1 MSYVQLMGFG
11 RTGWG
16 SAMVAAAVMTL
27 LVSLAALLIGIGIG
41 AVVAGAKL
49 SNNIVLRGIGDV
61 YTTVLR
67 GVPDLL
73 VIYLVYFG
81 GSAIVTYVA
90 KSLGQ
95 QGFLGVPSFLA
106 GSLAVGLA
114 SGAYQTEVFRGAYLA
129 IPRGQLEAAK
139 AVGMSAFL
147 RFRRIV
153 VPQVL
158 AIALPGIGN
167 VWQLALKDSALI
179 SVTGLAELMNMS
191 KSGSGSTHQPFAFY
205 VTAGAL
211 YLVLTTGSTFLFDK
225 AEFRMTRSMR
235 RI

>member
-1 MSYVQLMGFG
+1 MSYVELLGFG
-11 RTGWG
+11 DKGWG
-16 SAMVAAAVMTL
+16 GAMLAAAVMTL
-27 LVSLAALLIGIGIG
+27 LVSLAALVIGMLIG
-41 AVVAGAKL
+41 AVVAAAKVSRNL
-49 SNNIVLRGIGDV
+49 VLRSLGDV

-81 GSAIVTYVA
+81 GSALVTYVA
-90 KSLGQ
+90 KSFGQ
-95 QGFLGVPSFLA
+95 EGFTGVPSFLA
-106 GSLAVGLA
+106 GSLAVGMA
-114 SGAYQTEVFRGAYLA
+114 SGAYQAEVFRGAFQAL
-129 IPRGQLEAAK
+129 PRGQIEAAK
-139 AVGMSAFL
+139 AVGMGPLL

-158 AIALPGIGN
+158 TLALPGIGN

-191 KSGSGSTHQPFAFY
+191 KSGSGATHQPFVFY
-205 VTAGAL
+205 VAAGVL
-211 YLVLTTGSTFLFDK
+211 YLVLTTGSTFVFDR

>member
-1 MSYVQLMGFG
+1 MSYFALMGFG
-11 RTGWG
+11 SEGWG
-16 SAMVAAAVMTL
+16 RAMVAAALMTL
-27 LVSLAALLIGIGIG
+27 LVSVAALAIGIVIG
-41 AVVAGAKL
+41 ALVAAAKL
-49 SNNIVLRGIGDV
+49 SKTMVLRAAGDV

-73 VIYLVYFG
+73 IIYLVYFG
-81 GSAIVTYVA
+81 GSAIVSYVA
-90 KSLGQ
+90 KSFGQ

-114 SGAYQTEVFRGAYLA
+114 SGAYQAEVFRGAYLA
-129 IPRGQLEAAK
+129 VPRGQLEAAK
-139 AVGMSAFL
+139 AVGMTPFL

-179 SVTGLAELMNMS
+179 SVTGLGELMNMS
-191 KSGSGSTHQPFAFY
+191 KSGSGATHQPFAFY
-205 VTAGAL
+205 ITAGLL

-225 AEFRMTRSMR
+225 AEFRMTRSLR

>member
-1 MSYVQLMGFG
+1 MSYFDLMGFG
-11 RTGWG
+11 ARGWG
-16 SAMVAAAVMTL
+16 SAMLAATVMTL
-27 LVSLAALLIGIGIG
+27 VVSLAALLIGIAIG

-49 SNNIVLRGIGDV
+49 SNSVILRGIGDV

-73 VIYLVYFG
+73 IIYLVYFG

-90 KSLGQ
+90 KSFGQ

-139 AVGMSAFL
+139 AVGMTRFL
-147 RFRRIV
+147 RFRRII

-179 SVTGLAELMNMS
+179 SVTGLSELMNMS
-191 KSGSGSTHQPFAFY
+191 KSGSGATHQPFAFY

-225 AEFRMTRSMR
+225 AEFRMTRSLR